1 MFASRVSVVDVGDMH
16 VELCRGGSEEIAFLS
31 FLW

>member
-1 MFASRVSVVDVGDMH
+1 MFVLKVSVVDVGDMR